1 MAFDSANLI
10 RIGGGSGQNLWYYST
25 TEAQGT
31 IDGAGYFNNAANM
44 LNVNDV
50 ILCITATGG
59 TPVVSHSY
67 VNAND
72 GSTVDIVNGVAITA
86 TDSD

>member
-1 MAFDSANLI
+1 MAYDSANLI

-25 TEAQGT
+25 TETQAQ
-31 IDGAGYFNNAANM
+31 IDAVNYFNDAAKM
-44 LNVNDV
+44 LSVNDV
-50 ILCITATGG
+50 IICITATGG
-59 TPVVSHSY
+59 TPVVTHAY

-86 TDSD
+86 TDSR

>member
-25 TEAQGT
+25 TEAQT
-31 IDGAGYFNNAANM
+31 VVDAASYFDDAANM

-50 ILCITATGG
+50 IICITATGG
-59 TPVVSHSY
+59 TPVVTHAY

-86 TDSD
+86 TDSR